1 MITPCPN
8 CGSLPTIELSAVAD
22 GTHVCTHDCP
32 EEPAFYIELSKNF
45 ESPQAAEEAWNLLI
59 ASLTNKTPR

>member
-8 CGSLPTIELSAVAD
+8 CGALPIIEPSAIGD
-22 GTHVCTHDCP
+22 GTHVCTHDCTEAP
-32 EEPAFYIELSKNF
+32 PFYIELSKNF
-45 ESPQAAEEAWNLLI
+45 ESPQAAESAWNELM